1 MNSDRTRAADAGSG
15 GVSAFWTPQEVADRW
30 KVDVSFVRKLL
41 KDVDGVLRLGQGK
54 HQTIRVPA
62 AVLTQYEQQRMR

>member
-1 MNSDRTRAADAGSG
+1 MNDCTRVSNAGG
-15 GVSAFWTPQEVADRW
+15 GAVSAFWTPQELADRW

-41 KDVDGVLRLGQGK
+41 KNFDGVLRLGQGK

-62 AVLTQYEQQRMR
+62 AVLERYEEERMR